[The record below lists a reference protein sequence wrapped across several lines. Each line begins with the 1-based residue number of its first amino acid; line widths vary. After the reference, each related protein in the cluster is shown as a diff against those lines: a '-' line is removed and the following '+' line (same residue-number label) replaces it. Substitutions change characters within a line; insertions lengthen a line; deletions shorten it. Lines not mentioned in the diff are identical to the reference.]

1 MEIFDIYNVQLPTL
15 DQFVIFFPISFC
27 LVGLIFL
34 IAGLLKRKFNLKT
47 NYTRKIIHF
56 SLFTMGWLIGA
67 IAGFPALV
75 IYGASIAPFGLL
87 IVFSGD
93 GNFLYESVARPED
106 APHRTI
112 YLIVP
117 YIASVLGAFLSK
129 LFVGDF
135 FYIGILVTGIGD
147 AIAEPIGVKFG
158 KHKYSVPA
166 ITKLKAKRSIEGS
179 LSVFMIGFL
188 VSLIFFVIRGIGI
201 LPLWIFV
208 SIIVGLVSSFVEAIS
223 PHGLDNFTI
232 QISASCLSAYL
243 LYATLIFF

>member
-1 MEIFDIYNVQLPTL
+1 
-15 DQFVIFFPISFC
+15 
-27 LVGLIFL
+27 
-34 IAGLLKRKFNLKT
+34 
-47 NYTRKIIHF
+47 
-56 SLFTMGWLIGA
+56 MGWLIS
-67 IAGFPALV
+67 ITAGFPALV

-117 YIASVLGAFLSK
+117 YIASVLGAFFSK
-129 LFVGDF
+129 LLVGDF
-135 FYIGILVTGIGD
+135 FYIGILVTGVGD

-166 ITKLKAKRSIEGS
+166 ITKLKARRSIEGS
-179 LSVFMIGFL
+179 LSVFMVGFL
-188 VSLIFFVIRGIGI
+188 VSFIFFVIKGLGNF
-201 LPLWIFV
+201 PLWILI
-208 SIIVGLVSSFVEAIS
+208 SMIVGLVTSFVEAIS

-232 QISASCLSAYL
+232 QISASWLSAQL